1 MKLTPE
7 QQAKQEH
14 YRDAR
19 FTDKYDDIW
28 QSVGKCVF
36 CDLRDKYIF
45 FEEHG
50 VVMTV
55 SLFAYIDGH
64 FMIVP
69 RRHIRSTKELTQLE
83 WDTVRKFT
91 YIAKKLIRDVHGVK
105 GMQIVQKDG
114 SNAQSTVDQHLH
126 FHCIPFDAPD
136 LSVWNYRKLKYT
148 PLENVTLYRQ
158 ARKKIIRADSK
169 FEEEYRQP
177 TSLPIV
183 CDAVLINEKQEV
195 LLQKRVPGATL
206 VPPSDTLPGGRV
218 DDYSLPFEIELARE
232 IREETGLIIEPEGLQ
247 LLASRIDRIAYAR
260 TSPHLQAH
268 YQEPLQFV
276 CNTYLAT
283 GVDSGAMLQPG
294 DDAESLYWQ
303 PLKQAVEA
311 KAISEG
317 IRGVLKKALQ
327 QL

>member
-50 VVMTV
+50 VVMTI

-64 FMIVP
+64 FMIMP
-69 RRHIRSTKELTQLE
+69 RRHVRSPKELTQRE
-83 WDTVRKFT
+83 WDTVRKFL

-105 GMQIVQKDG
+105 GMQTVQKDG

-136 LSVWNYRKLKYT
+136 LSVWNYRKLKHT
-148 PLENVTLYRQ
+148 PLENAELYRH
-158 ARKKIIRADSK
+158 AGKKLLKAEHKYEQS
-169 FEEEYRQP
+169 YQQP
-177 TSLPIV
+177 YGLPIV
-183 CDAVLINEKQEV
+183 CDAVIVNAKHEV
-195 LLQKRVPGATL
+195 LLQERSTEAEL
-206 VPPSDTLPGGRV
+206 LSARDSLPGGRV
-218 DDYSLPFEIELARE
+218 ENFSSSLEDELARE
-232 IREETGLIIEPEGLQ
+232 LKEETGLIVKAADFK
-247 LLASRIDRIAYAR
+247 LLASRLSQHTYRNH
-260 TSPHLQAH
+260 SSHLGADYPEVMQSL
-268 YQEPLQFV
+268 YNSYLLTNVTVDIPL
-276 CNTYLAT
+276 LA
-283 GVDSGAMLQPG
+283 G
-294 DDAESLYWQ
+294 DDAKRLYWQ
-303 PLKQAVEA
+303 PIGKA
-311 KAISEG
+311 AISD
-317 IRGVLKKALQ
+317 RLSDGVRQAIVAAQDNL
-327 QL
+327 